1 MPSIE
6 ISEAQRDYLDDV
18 RAELAA
24 EHAGQYGSVRD
35 QDVLQYLIDQ
45 MEDDAGTGDGESASN
60 DASEDSGSE
69 PPGDPGDRLEAMMNL
84 LDEHAE
90 KWTEVDREDGK
101 YEVTLPDETTET
113 VRTKDDVRA
122 LLFQH
127 Y

>member
-6 ISEAQRDYLDDV
+6 ISEAQRDYLDDL
-18 RAELAA
+18 RAELAD
-24 EHAGQYGSVRD
+24 EHVGQYGAVRD
-35 QDVLQYLIDQ
+35 QDALQYLIDHV
-45 MEDDAGTGDGESASN
+45 EDDAESRGGTAESSDTGRAGE
-60 DASEDSGSE
+60 SE

-84 LDEHAE
+84 LDDHQD
-90 KWTEVDREDGK
+90 KWSEVDREDGK
-101 YEVTLPDETTET
+101 YEVTLPDDTTET

>member
-6 ISEAQRDYLDDV
+6 ISEAQRDYLDEL
-18 RAELAA
+18 RAELAD
-24 EHAGQYGSVRD
+24 EHVGEYGFVRD
-35 QDVLQYLIDQ
+35 RDALQYLIDHV
-45 MEDDAGTGDGESASN
+45 EADTGSSGATAESSDASEESAS
-60 DASEDSGSE
+60 D

-84 LDEHAE
+84 LDEHDE

-101 YEVTLPDETTET
+101 YEVTLPDETTEV